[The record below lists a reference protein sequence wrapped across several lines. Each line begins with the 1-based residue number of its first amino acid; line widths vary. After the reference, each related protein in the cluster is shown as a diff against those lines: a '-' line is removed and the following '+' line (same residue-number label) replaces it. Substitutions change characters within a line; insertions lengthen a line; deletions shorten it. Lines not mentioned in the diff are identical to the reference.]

1 MENLITKLVIHISA
15 ADGYLSEVEIDKAYK
30 ELSNIYK
37 ISKENFDSCVDQF
50 FQEDQHIEDYLLLLK
65 EVSEP
70 EIMLDVCYKAA
81 ASDDFD
87 IRENFAF
94 TKACVFFEINPE
106 DIIKNAETS

>member
-37 ISKENFDSCVDQF
+37 ISKENFDNCVDQF

-65 EVSEP
+65 ELSEP

-94 TKACVFFEINPE
+94 TKACMFFEINPE
-106 DIIKNAETS
+106 TIIKNAKSS

>member
-15 ADGYLSEVEIDKAYK
+15 ADGYLSEVEIDKAYI

-37 ISKENFDSCVDQF
+37 ISKENFDNCVDQF

-70 EIMLDVCYKAA
+70 EVMLDVCYKAA

-106 DIIKNAETS
+106 DIIKNAEAS

>member
-15 ADGYLSEVEIDKAYK
+15 ADGYLSEVEIDKAYR

-37 ISKENFDSCVDQF
+37 ISKENFDRCVDDF
-50 FQEDQHIEDYLLLLK
+50 FQEDQQIEDYLSLLK
-65 EVSEP
+65 ELSEP
-70 EIMLDVCYKAA
+70 EILLDVCYKAA

-94 TKACVFFEINPE
+94 TKACKFFEINPD
-106 DIIKNAETS
+106 DIIKNAKTS

>member
-15 ADGYLSEVEIDKAYK
+15 ADGYLSEVEIDKAFK

-37 ISKENFDSCVDQF
+37 ISKENFDKCVDQF
-50 FQEDQHIEDYLLLLK
+50 FQEDQKIEDYLSLLK
-65 EVSEP
+65 ELSEP
-70 EIMLDVCYKAA
+70 EIRLEVCYKAA

-94 TKACVFFEINPE
+94 TKACMFFEITPE
-106 DIIKNAETS
+106 TIIKNAKSS

>member
-15 ADGYLSEVEIDKAYK
+15 ADGYLSEVEIDKAFK

-37 ISKENFDSCVDQF
+37 ISKEDFDKCVDQF
-50 FQEDQHIEDYLLLLK
+50 FQEDQKIEDYLSLLK
-65 EVSEP
+65 ELSEP
-70 EIMLDVCYKAA
+70 EIMLEVCYKAA

-94 TKACVFFEINPE
+94 TKACMFFEINP
-106 DIIKNAETS
+106 DTIIKNAKTS

>member
-1 MENLITKLVIHISA
+1 MENLIVKLVIHISA
-15 ADGYLSEVEIDKAYK
+15 ADGYLSEVEIDKAYE

-37 ISKENFDSCVDQF
+37 ISKQDFDKCVDQF
-50 FQEDQHIEDYLLLLK
+50 FEEDEHIEYYLSLLK
-65 EVSEP
+65 ELSEP

-87 IRENFAF
+87 MRENFAF
-94 TKACVFFEINPE
+94 TKACVFFEVNPD

>member
-15 ADGYLSEVEIDKAYK
+15 ADGYLSEVEIDKAYI

-37 ISKENFDSCVDQF
+37 ISKENFDNCVDQF

-94 TKACVFFEINPE
+94 TKACVLFEINPE
-106 DIIKNAETS
+106 DIIKNAEAS

>member
-37 ISKENFDSCVDQF
+37 ISKENFDNCVDQF

-94 TKACVFFEINPE
+94 TKACVFFEIKPE

>member
-1 MENLITKLVIHISA
+1 
-15 ADGYLSEVEIDKAYK
+15 
-30 ELSNIYK
+30 
-37 ISKENFDSCVDQF
+37 
-50 FQEDQHIEDYLLLLK
+50 
-65 EVSEP
+65 
-70 EIMLDVCYKAA
+70 MLDVCYKAA

>member
-37 ISKENFDSCVDQF
+37 ISKENFDNCVDQF

>member
-15 ADGYLSEVEIDKAYK
+15 ADGYLSEIEIDKAYK
-30 ELSNIYK
+30 ELSNIYN
-37 ISKENFDSCVDQF
+37 ISKQDFDKCVDQF
-50 FQEDQHIEDYLLLLK
+50 FQEDQQIEDYLSLLK
-65 EVSEP
+65 ELPKP
-70 EIMLDVCYKAA
+70 EIMLSVCFKAA

-94 TKACVFFEINPE
+94 TKACMFFEINPD

>member
-15 ADGYLSEVEIDKAYK
+15 ADGYLSEVEIDKAYI

-37 ISKENFDSCVDQF
+37 ISKENFDNCVDQF

-106 DIIKNAETS
+106 DIIKNAEAS

>member
-15 ADGYLSEVEIDKAYK
+15 ADGYLSEVEIDKAYI

-37 ISKENFDSCVDQF
+37 ISKENFDNCVDQF

>member
-1 MENLITKLVIHISA
+1 MENLIAKLVILISA

-37 ISKENFDSCVDQF
+37 ISKENFDNCVDQF
-50 FQEDQHIEDYLLLLK
+50 FQEDKHIEDYLLLLK

-94 TKACVFFEINPE
+94 TKACVFFEINPD

>member
-37 ISKENFDSCVDQF
+37 ISRKDFDKCVDQF
-50 FQEDQHIEDYLLLLK
+50 FQEDQQIEDYLSLLK
-65 EVSEP
+65 ELSEP

-94 TKACVFFEINPE
+94 TKACVFFEINPD

>member
-37 ISKENFDSCVDQF
+37 ISKENFDRCVDDF
-50 FQEDQHIEDYLLLLK
+50 FQEDQKIEDYLSLLK
-65 EVSEP
+65 ELSEP
-70 EIMLDVCYKAA
+70 EILLDVCYKAA

-94 TKACVFFEINPE
+94 TKACMFFEINPD
-106 DIIKNAETS
+106 DIIKNAKTS

>member
-1 MENLITKLVIHISA
+1 MENLIAKLVIHISA
-15 ADGYLSEVEIDKAYK
+15 ADGYLSEVEIDKAYQ

-37 ISKENFDSCVDQF
+37 ISKEDFDKCVDQF
-50 FQEDQHIEDYLLLLK
+50 FQEDQQIEDYLSLLK
-65 EVSEP
+65 ELPKP
-70 EIMLDVCYKAA
+70 EIMLNVCFKAA

-94 TKACVFFEINPE
+94 TKACMFFEINPD